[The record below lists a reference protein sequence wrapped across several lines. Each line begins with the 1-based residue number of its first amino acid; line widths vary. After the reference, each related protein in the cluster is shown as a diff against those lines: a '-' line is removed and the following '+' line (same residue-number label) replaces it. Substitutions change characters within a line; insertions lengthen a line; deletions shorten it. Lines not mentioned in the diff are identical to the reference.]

1 MNLYYGKAVLL
12 TGASSGIGKATAEH
26 LAALGCRVYGTS
38 RKAGNGDIVFSD
50 EKSQGFVEMV
60 QLDVCDDES
69 VKEAVAY
76 VMNKEGRID
85 VLINNA
91 GFGLSGAI
99 EETSAD
105 EAISQL
111 NTNFFGVHRMCRNVL
126 PIMRRQ
132 KKGLIIN
139 IGSVAGLFSIP
150 YQSMYS
156 ASKYAL
162 EAYTEA
168 LRLEVRDFGIRAV
181 IIEPGDTRTEFTEN
195 RFYTEESRETAYPRS
210 MASIEKMKKDEQ
222 SGAKPQKVA
231 ETIGKLM
238 FKRNPPVR
246 ITIGLDYKVLVQLK
260 RVFPSR
266 LIEYILGRMYA

>member
-1 MNLYYGKAVLL
+1 
-12 TGASSGIGKATAEH
+12 
-26 LAALGCRVYGTS
+26 
-38 RKAGNGDIVFSD
+38 
-50 EKSQGFVEMV
+50 MV
-60 QLDVCDDES
+60 QLDVCDDEPLRS
-69 VKEAVAY
+69 QAY

-195 RFYTEESRETAYPRS
+195 RFYTEESRDRLPPK

-222 SGAKPQKVA
+222 A
-231 ETIGKLM
+231 GKTS
-238 FKRNPPVR
+238 K
-246 ITIGLDYKVLVQLK
+246 
-260 RVFPSR
+260 SC
-266 LIEYILGRMYA
+266 